1 MELDYAAYQECG
13 NLNMDF
19 HIRLSDETET
29 QCHIFYMH
37 KDAFTEDVIS
47 LEGMETWTQWN
58 YTTAS
63 GEKVLIFRSPED
75 WRGFLF
81 CDMPNYTVTLRYTF
95 IHEQYF
101 NHVIDGDVA
110 AQEATLAAIAE
121 ISMIPERVM
130 WEHGDIVAAARE
142 AYNKVATKDQQA
154 LVANYNGVDYYSI
167 LDKAEQRIKKQKPCD
182 CGVECGCEVGS
193 GCVCGVSCCDS
204 CGCMP
209 VDPIVGPDNTVD
221 SWKIIAIVALCLV
234 AVAGIVI
241 VVLFVRMRKPA
252 DVAEEIPTAEV
263 AAEETQVEEEASAEP
278 ETEET
283 TETE

>member
-1 MELDYAAYQECG
+1 MEEEYD
-13 NLNMDF
+13 
-19 HIRLSDETET
+19 
-29 QCHIFYMH
+29 
-37 KDAFTEDVIS
+37 
-47 LEGMETWTQWN
+47 
-58 YTTAS
+58 
-63 GEKVLIFRSPED
+63 
-75 WRGFLF
+75 
-81 CDMPNYTVTLRYTF
+81 PNYYNSMQNLPGTGEYGGYKDYEGNDFTLGTLEIIPYYMWNLSEQIVYYGANFVDYIGHIDNKILMVRPTNGQHYGTF

-110 AQEATLAAIAE
+110 AQDATLAAIAA
-121 ISMIPERVM
+121 ISKIPERVM
-130 WEHGDIVAAARE
+130 WEHRDIVAAARE

-154 LVANYNGVDYYSI
+154 LIANYNGVDYYSI

-182 CGVECGCEVGS
+182 CGMECGCEIGS
-193 GCVCGVSCCDS
+193 GCVCGESCCDA

-209 VDPIVGPDNTVD
+209 VDPVVGPDNTVD

-241 VVLFVRMRKPA
+241 VVLAVRMRKPA
-252 DVAEEIPTAEV
+252 DVAEEIPAAEV
-263 AAEETQVEEEASAEP
+263 AAEETQVEEEAPAEP